1 MKTLLFATL
10 LTTGLMLGASAQEK
24 EKIKERDVP
33 TAVQTSFKTE
43 FPNASNVEWRMKD
56 ATYKAKFKMND
67 MDHMA
72 SFDAAGKLMSKGMKI
87 KESELPS
94 AVASAVK
101 GSYADRAIDEVY
113 SVDKSGTMHY
123 LVKLKGTPETKVLY
137 TADGQVVKEKM

>member
-1 MKTLLFATL
+1 MKTLLFLAL

-24 EKIKERDVP
+24 DKIKESDVP
-33 TAVQTSFKTE
+33 TAIQTSFKTE
-43 FPNASNVEWRMKD
+43 FPNAKDVEWKMKEG
-56 ATYKAKFKMND
+56 TYKAKFKMND
-67 MDHMA
+67 MAHFA
-72 SFDAAGKLMSKGMKI
+72 AYDAAGKMTSKGMKI

-113 SVDKSGTMHY
+113 SVDKSGTKHY
-123 LVKLKGTPETKVLY
+123 MVKLKGTPETKLLY